1 MGMGK
6 EAQMLVVDAN
16 EKLQMALSREQ
27 TLIQKTNDQQ
37 TELQL
42 YRTQDIQGINTMLL
56 EKLNQTRNRISELEQ
71 AHAERLDVINK
82 LQINNLQSTFGG
94 QTNSFTNNSAAFLAQ
109 TNSALD
115 NEQVDECQNELMS
128 LMGVIGQLHGS
139 IREELDS

>member
-1 MGMGK
+1 
-6 EAQMLVVDAN
+6 MLF
-16 EKLQMALSREQ
+16 
-27 TLIQKTNDQQ
+27 
-37 TELQL
+37 
-42 YRTQDIQGINTMLL
+42 

-94 QTNSFTNNSAAFLAQ
+94 GTNTNFTNNSAAFLAQ

>member
-1 MGMGK
+1 
-6 EAQMLVVDAN
+6 MLF
-16 EKLQMALSREQ
+16 
-27 TLIQKTNDQQ
+27 
-37 TELQL
+37 
-42 YRTQDIQGINTMLL
+42 

-82 LQINNLQSTFGG
+82 LQINNLQNTFGG
-94 QTNSFTNNSAAFLAQ
+94 SNNFTNNNSAAFLAQ